1 MEELYI
7 GKLLDNRYEILEQIG
22 IGGMSVVYKA
32 KCHRLNRMVALK
44 ILKPELAKDEDFR
57 RRFHD
62 ESQAI
67 AMLSHPNIVSVY
79 DVSKS
84 SELEYIVMEL
94 IDGISLKQYMHR
106 RGGALSWKESL
117 HFMTQIV
124 KALGHAHSRGI
135 IHRDIKP
142 QNILVLRDGTVR
154 VADFGIARLLSAQQ
168 ATLTQEALGSV
179 HYISPEQA
187 KGSRIDCRSDLYS
200 AGVVLYEMLT
210 GQLPFEGDTPVSVAI
225 QHINSIPLS
234 PREHN
239 PEIPEALEAITMKA
253 MAPNMKYRYM
263 DADEML
269 ADLEEFRK
277 NPNISFDYT
286 PEEAAE
292 EEQVDEPTRAIPIAA
307 TRKAFATGSFRRK
320 KAEEYEYED
329 DGEEDEDD
337 YYDDRERKRGV
348 SPIILGVVALLIFF
362 GGIGYFLWVSFF
374 SGLLEPT
381 EYYTIPNLVGK
392 TITEIQLDPAVAGTF
407 TIEQGKV
414 VYSETVPAGQVIKQ
428 SPNAGEKRKAGD
440 LVITIEISAGQEEVE
455 MVSVIEKEYREAY
468 VAITELGLNMAT
480 PVYVYDENVTK
491 GYIVSQ
497 DPAAGTVVSP
507 GHTVNVTVSKGPEIP
522 MVTMIS
528 LEGSTV
534 DQAKLQ
540 IEELKLAFGE
550 ITYEID
556 MSLPGTVLG
565 QSIAVGTEIPE
576 GSLVDLIISMGPV
589 EDEPVGPDLPVEP
602 PVPTTTPENGETP
615 SGGVVT
621 PNPVPTTKYKNIT
634 IALGS
639 GSGTVQVTI
648 KVAGK
653 IAYDNTVER
662 SLGTLNVTIPGTG
675 VQEVSVY
682 LNGAFSG
689 SEIVDFSS

>member
-22 IGGMSVVYKA
+22 IGGMSMVYRA
-32 KCHRLNRMVALK
+32 KCHRLNRQVALK
-44 ILKPELAKDEDFR
+44 VLKPELAKDEDFR

-106 RGGALSWKESL
+106 KGGALSWKESL

-142 QNILVLRDGTVR
+142 QNIMVLRDGSVK

-210 GQLPFEGDTPVSVAI
+210 GQLPFEGDSPVSVAI

-239 PEIPEALEAITMKA
+239 PDIPEALEAITMKA
-253 MAPNMKYRYM
+253 MAPNMKARYM

-277 NPNISFDYT
+277 NPNISFDYLT
-286 PEEAAE
+286 EQPDE
-292 EEQVDEPTRAIPIAA
+292 EEEGDEPTRAIPLAA
-307 TRKAFATGSFRRK
+307 TRKAFTTGGFRRK
-320 KAEEYEYED
+320 DREEVYDEND
-329 DGEEDEDD
+329 DGDEDD
-337 YYDDRERKRGV
+337 YYDDREKKRGI
-348 SPIILGVVALLIFF
+348 SPIILGIIAVLIFF
-362 GGIGYFLWVSFF
+362 GGVGYFLWVSFF

-381 EYYTIPNLVGK
+381 EYFTVPNLVGK
-392 TITEIQLDPAVAGTF
+392 TIAEIQVDPAVVGTF
-407 TIEQGKV
+407 TIEQGNA
-414 VYSETVPAGQVIKQ
+414 VYSETIPAGQVIKQ
-428 SPNAGEKRKAGD
+428 IPNAGEKRKAGD

-455 MVSVIEKEYREAY
+455 MVKVIGKEYREAY
-468 VAITELGLNMAT
+468 LAISELGLNMAT
-480 PVYVYDENVTK
+480 PEYVFHEEVTK
-491 GYIVSQ
+491 GHIISQ
-497 DPAAGTVVSP
+497 DPAEGTVMAP
-507 GHTVNVTVSKGPEIP
+507 GQTVHVVVSKGPEVP
-522 MVTMIS
+522 LVTMIS
-528 LEGSTV
+528 FEGSTIDEV
-534 DQAKLQ
+534 KKQITEMKLVV
-540 IEELKLAFGE
+540 GE
-550 ITYEID
+550 IKYEPD
-556 MSLPGTVLG
+556 MTLPGTVLG
-565 QSIAVGTEIPE
+565 QSVAVGTEIPE
-576 GSLVDLIISMGPV
+576 GSQIDLIVSK
-589 EDEPVGPDLPVEP
+589 GPDDGPAGTEDP
-602 PVPTTTPENGETP
+602 FGPTPPTTTPGPGENPGGE
-615 SGGVVT
+615 VVT
-621 PNPVPTTKYKNIT
+621 PNPVPTTKYKNVT
-634 IALGS
+634 VNLGS

-648 KVAGK
+648 KVSGK
-653 IAYDNTVER
+653 IAYDNTVDR
-662 SLGTLNVTIPGTG
+662 SLGMLNVTVPGTG
-675 VQEVSVY
+675 IQEVSVF
-682 LNGAFSG
+682 LNGAPSG
-689 SEIVDFSS
+689 STIVDFSA